1 MKTLEELLQEYFGCE
16 KPFIG
21 SPDCENEEECVIADI
36 SVYEGKDQDDK
47 ARYSSWKTKFVGE
60 AYEDAL
66 KLNDKDKIVIRSGLV
81 DNFYNKETKKLYVTV
96 TIFKFEK
103 VTREVPEENEE

>member
-1 MKTLEELLQEYFGCE
+1 MNIENGTQANVFEARIDE
-16 KPFIG
+16 KRKRT
-21 SPDCENEEECVIADI
+21 VIADI
-36 SVYEGKDQDDK
+36 SVYEGKDQDDQ

-103 VTREVPEENEE
+103 VTREAPEENKE